1 MNEIRLSSL
10 EKKVKY
16 NPHPGFLLM
25 LSGANNVDI
34 IPARFFKLSNFLSY
48 AAKFCRQGY
57 QSLT

>member
-34 IPARFFKLSNFLSY
+34 IPARFLNCQIFFRTL
-48 AAKFCRQGY
+48 
-57 QSLT
+57 QSFVGKDINY